1 MGVGG
6 FQELSLMVGEAP
18 VTGRLR
24 VGTALGCYGCR
35 ESGAGAWWGPVS
47 RWGPELSEG
56 QAGEAGEG
64 VGAQGS

>member
-1 MGVGG
+1 M
-6 FQELSLMVGEAP
+6 
-18 VTGRLR
+18 
-24 VGTALGCYGCR
+24 GTALGCYGCR
-35 ESGAGAWWGPVS
+35 ESGAGAWWGPMS